1 MVEIKTRNRVK
12 THDVILVAA
21 KDVLASDG
29 FQGFGV
35 NAIARKAG
43 CDKQL
48 IYRYFG
54 GLDGLAA
61 AIGEDL
67 ADWIGEA
74 SLPAAKPQTYGQ
86 WVERMLG
93 GYLTALVNNPL
104 VQKISA
110 WELADPSPLAKKL
123 AAARSAAMARWVAA
137 QRGDLSLPSDIDA
150 FAVNAIFIAA
160 AQHLVLASSSAGGF
174 SGVPLAN
181 EGDWIRIRETLAA
194 MIARVY
200 PDDRRQIV

>member
-1 MVEIKTRNRVK
+1 MDQIADMAEIKTRNRVK

-67 ADWIGEA
+67 ADWIGDA
-74 SLPAAKPQTYGQ
+74 SSPAAQPQTYGQ
-86 WVERMLG
+86 WVERMLDA
-93 GYLTALVNNPL
+93 YMTALIDNPL

-110 WELADPSPLAKKL
+110 WELSDPSPLAKKL
-123 AAARSAAMARWVAA
+123 AAARSAAMMRWIAAR
-137 QRGDLSLPSDIDA
+137 RGDLAPPSNIDA

-160 AQHLVLASSSAGGF
+160 AQHLVLASSAAGGF
-174 SGVPLAN
+174 SGIPLVK
-181 EGDWIRIRETLAA
+181 EGDWNRIRETLAM
-194 MIARVY
+194 MISRVY
-200 PDDRRQIV
+200 AE